1 MQDNTTL
8 LTKLWGQ
15 VAPAART
22 FIACTGAIAA
32 TAYYLGVPRLV
43 EAYSVSIET
52 RIVQDQRITKLIEA
66 MQSNN
71 KRDETQDLHIIE
83 LDKRVTKLEGAK

>member
-1 MQDNTTL
+1 MENN
-8 LTKLWGQ
+8 KLIKGLWSQ
-15 VAPAART
+15 LAPAART

-52 RIVQDQRITKLIEA
+52 RIVQDGRITKLIEA

-71 KRDETQDLHIIE
+71 KRDETQDLNIIE